1 MRQRI
6 TGLILAGGRGSRMG
20 GRDKGLVM
28 IGGQTLVAH
37 AVARLRP
44 QVDQL
49 LINANRNETHYAA
62 FGYPVVRDLHA
73 DFPGPLAGI
82 ATGLAH
88 TADGLLAI
96 VPCDSPF
103 LPRDLVSRLH
113 AALVAEDADVAVAQ
127 VGGELQPVF
136 ALIKTQL
143 HESLMRFMVGSDSR
157 IAAWFRLQKLA
168 VVEFDDEA
176 AFANLNAEEDCAQA
190 ASRLNAE
197 RLSDVIGL
205 AGYSGSGKTTLLRKL
220 LPVLTRQGLR
230 VGVIKHA
237 HHQFDLDQPGK
248 DSYEIRHAGAARV
261 LVASSQRWALI
272 HEREETGDPPLFQLV
287 ETMRSRDLDLIL
299 VEGFRHE
306 RFTKVEIHR
315 PELGRPLLCLQD
327 DSVIGVASSAPVP
340 LPKGLPAFRLDD
352 AEGIAAFILQ
362 QRSRR
367 LTAVA
372 ERPGVLA

>member
-1 MRQRI
+1 MRERI

-37 AVARLRP
+37 AANRLRS
-44 QVDQL
+44 QVDEL
-49 LINANRNETHYAA
+49 LINANRNEAHYAA
-62 FGYPVVRDLHA
+62 YGYPVVRDLHPG
-73 DFPGPLAGI
+73 FPGPLAGI

-88 TADGLLAI
+88 TAAGLLAI
-96 VPCDSPF
+96 APCDSPF
-103 LPRDLVSRLH
+103 LPRDLVARLH
-113 AALVAEDADVAVAQ
+113 AALLLERADVAVVRVA
-127 VGGELQPVF
+127 GELQPVF
-136 ALIKTQL
+136 ALIRTHL

-168 VVEFDDEA
+168 VVDFEDDA
-176 AFANLNAEEDCAQA
+176 AFANLNAEEDCASA
-190 ASRLNAE
+190 AARLNTE

-220 LPVLTRQGLR
+220 LPLLKQHGLR

-272 HEREETGDPPLFQLV
+272 HEREETGDPPLFGLV

-306 RFTKVEIHR
+306 RFTKLEVHR
-315 PELGRPLLCLQD
+315 PELGRPLLCAQD
-327 DSVIGVASSAPVP
+327 DSIIAVASSSPVT
-340 LPKGLPAFRLDD
+340 LRAGLPALRLDD
-352 AEGIAAFILQ
+352 AEGITAFILGL
-362 QRSRR
+362 RERASPSPAA
-367 LTAVA
+367 LPGATA
-372 ERPGVLA
+372 

>member
-1 MRQRI
+1 MRERI

-37 AVARLRP
+37 AVQRLRP
-44 QVDQL
+44 QVDEL
-49 LINANRNETHYAA
+49 LVNANRNDAHYAA
-62 FGYPVVRDLHA
+62 FGYPVVRDLHPG
-73 DFPGPLAGI
+73 FPGPLAGI

-88 TADGLLAI
+88 TASGLLAV

-103 LPRDLVSRLH
+103 LPRDLVARLY
-113 AALVAEDADVAVAQ
+113 AALVAEHADVAVVRA
-127 VGGELQPVF
+127 GGELQPVF

-157 IAAWFRLQKLA
+157 IAGWFRLQKLA
-168 VVEFDDEA
+168 IVDFDEEA
-176 AFANLNAEEDCAQA
+176 AFANLNAEDDCAQA
-190 ASRLNAE
+190 AARLNTE

-220 LPVLTRQGLR
+220 LPLLTKEGLR

-272 HEREETGDPPLFQLV
+272 HERAESGDPPLFGLV
-287 ETMRSRDLDLIL
+287 ETMRSRELDLIL

-306 RFTKVEIHR
+306 RFTKIEVHR
-315 PELGRPLLCLQD
+315 PELDRPLLSAQD
-327 DSVIGVASSAPVP
+327 DSIVAVASSGPVE
-340 LPKGLPAFRLDD
+340 LPAGLPAFALDD
-352 AEGIAAFILQ
+352 AAGIAQFILQ
-362 QRSRR
+362 LRGR
-367 LTAVA
+367 TAASPAAV
-372 ERPGVLA
+372 PGDTA

>member
-1 MRQRI
+1 MRERI
-6 TGLILAGGRGSRMG
+6 TGLILAGGRGSRIG

-37 AVARLRP
+37 AVNRLRP
-44 QVDQL
+44 QVDEL
-49 LINANRNETHYAA
+49 LVNANRNDNHYAA
-62 FGYPVVRDLHA
+62 FGFPVVRDLHP

-88 TADGLLAI
+88 TASGLLAV

-103 LPRDLVSRLH
+103 LPRDLVARLH
-113 AALVAEDADVAVAQ
+113 AALVAEDADVAVVRA
-127 VGGELQPVF
+127 GGELQPVF
-136 ALIKTQL
+136 ALIKAQL

-157 IAAWFRLQKLA
+157 IAAWLRLQKLA
-168 VVEFDDEA
+168 IVDFDDEA
-176 AFANLNAEEDCAQA
+176 AFANLNAEDDCARA
-190 ASRLNAE
+190 AARLNTE

-220 LPVLTRQGLR
+220 LPLLTQQGLR

-272 HEREETGDPPLFQLV
+272 HEREESGDPPLFGLV
-287 ETMRSRDLDLIL
+287 ETMRSRELDLIL

-306 RFTKVEIHR
+306 RFTKIEVHR
-315 PELGRPLLCLQD
+315 PELGRPLLSAQD
-327 DSVIGVASSAPVP
+327 DSIVAVASSSAIA
-340 LPKGLPAFRLDD
+340 LPAGLPAFKLDD
-352 AEGIAAFILQ
+352 AAGIARFIL
-362 QRSRR
+362 R
-367 LTAVA
+367 LRGRTAA
-372 ERPGVLA
+372 SHGAATGVTA